1 MRKKWIWVIS
11 SAVLLIGIIIAVQ
24 TVFTSEDSAGLN
36 VPLAGKVVVLDP
48 GHGGIDGGASSRA
61 GDLEKDIA
69 LEITFILRD
78 YLQEAGALVLMTRE
92 GDHDLAADGT
102 KRIRARKVED
112 LKRRVDLINNSNADL
127 FISLHLNA
135 IPTPKWSG
143 AQTFYNRSIEK
154 SDVLAKQIQAE
165 IMRNLENTNRD
176 ARPINSVYLIQQS
189 KIPGA
194 LVEVGFLS
202 NPTEAEL
209 LKTKDYQQSV
219 AASIYEG
226 ILRYANGD
234 PIPGGG
240 Q

>member
-1 MRKKWIWVIS
+1 MRKRWKWSLSIFGLIVI
-11 SAVLLIGIIIAVQ
+11 LLIVQ
-24 TVFTSEDSAGLN
+24 YPFTSEDSTGLGL
-36 VPLAGKVVVLDP
+36 PLSGKVIVLDP

-69 LEITFILRD
+69 LQITFILRD
-78 YLQEAGALVLMTRE
+78 YLQESGALVLMTRE

-102 KRIRARKVED
+102 KRIRSRKVED
-112 LKRRVDLINNSNADL
+112 LKRRVELINGSDADL

-135 IPTPKWSG
+135 IPTPKWRG
-143 AQTFYNRSIEK
+143 AQTFYNRAVEK

-165 IMRNLENTNRD
+165 IIRNLENTSRD
-176 ARPINSVYLIQQS
+176 ARPINSVYLMQQAE
-189 KIPGA
+189 IPGA

-226 ILRYANGD
+226 ILRYSYEE
-234 PIPGGG
+234 PIPGAG

>member
-1 MRKKWIWVIS
+1 MYGLSIVG
-11 SAVLLIGIIIAVQ
+11 LIGIIILVQ
-24 TVFTSEDSAGLN
+24 YAFTSKDSAGLSL
-36 VPLAGKVVVLDP
+36 PLSGKVIVLDP

-69 LEITFILRD
+69 LQITFILRD
-78 YLQEAGALVLMTRE
+78 YLQESGALVLMTRE
-92 GDHDLAADGT
+92 GDHDLAAEGT
-102 KRIRARKVED
+102 KRIRSRKVED
-112 LKRRVDLINNSNADL
+112 LKRRVALINESDADL

-135 IPTPKWSG
+135 IPTPQWSG
-143 AQTFYNRSIEK
+143 AQTFYNRAVEK

-165 IMRNLENTNRD
+165 IIRNLENTNRD
-176 ARPINSVYLIQQS
+176 ARPINSIYLMQQS

-209 LKTKDYQQSV
+209 LKSKDYQQSV

-226 ILRYANGD
+226 ILRYSYD
-234 PIPGGG
+234 EPIPGAG

>member
-1 MRKKWIWVIS
+1 M
-11 SAVLLIGIIIAVQ
+11 
-24 TVFTSEDSAGLN
+24 
-36 VPLAGKVVVLDP
+36 PLSGKVVVLDP

-112 LKRRVDLINNSNADL
+112 LKRRVELINGSNADL

-143 AQTFYNRSIEK
+143 AQTFYNRAVEK
-154 SDVLAKQIQAE
+154 SDVLAMQIQAE

-176 ARPINSVYLIQQS
+176 ARPINSVYLIQQA

-202 NPTEAEL
+202 NPTEAQL

-219 AASIYEG
+219 AASVYEG